1 MQASHAA
8 KKLSPSLLLSRPI
21 LFRRI
26 VDGVGLSISQS
37 LKIHSA
43 SKLNDS
49 NWSTEIFVDMTL
61 IHWFLLY
68 TLPSSFSLDNIA
80 NAECILA
87 LEL

>member
-1 MQASHAA
+1 MPQ
-8 KKLSPSLLLSRPI
+8 KITPSLLLSRPI

-26 VDGVGLSISQS
+26 VDGVGLSISQC

-49 NWSTEIFVDMTL
+49 NWSTEIFVDMSL
-61 IHWFLLY
+61 IHWFLSY
-68 TLPSSFSLDNIA
+68 NLPSSFSLDNIA

>member
-1 MQASHAA
+1 MPQ
-8 KKLSPSLLLSRPI
+8 KITPSLLLSRPI

-37 LKIHSA
+37 LNIHSA
-43 SKLNDS
+43 SKLKDS
-49 NWSTEIFVDMTL
+49 NWSTEIFVDLTL

-68 TLPSSFSLDNIA
+68 SLPSSFSLYNIA
-80 NAECILA
+80 NAGCILA